1 MVTSQLIG
9 PTPSSIPT
17 QRRAS
22 PHRRQTAGGLD
33 VTLSGPQ
40 QRILNSLATPKQIG
54 EPSPSNAQVAW
65 FAGYR
70 RRRMPIREVL

>member
-1 MVTSQLIG
+1 
-9 PTPSSIPT
+9 
-17 QRRAS
+17 
-22 PHRRQTAGGLD
+22 LD

>member
-1 MVTSQLIG
+1 MVTSRLIG